1 MTASSM
7 EGTGGNDKQNESDE
21 CDVNGDNKK
30 RDDGD
35 DSTGQE
41 DVDRKMKAEDKRESL
56 ENMNLKNEMKT
67 LKKSLSGDDEE
78 ADEEDEGSNKESADE
93 EERKEEARTE
103 GGEKKEQQESS
114 SDSTS
119 TSSTDDESET
129 SSEDKTEP
137 SKPETVQ
144 TTQTEATSR
153 EESKD
158 NSTSKNEDTTD
169 DSDIEDDLVSA
180 INYNTITSLAALKDM
195 LQSSGEDSDGVD
207 SFFHHYFLSHVN
219 RLPSRNQTHS
229 PYPWGRRLSE
239 CREEDEYETEE
250 GKNADSP
257 IVVDSKKEAPKAQM
271 ERTDSISSK
280 TSKAS
285 SPSSSEN
292 SSSEKIDEKSLATSS
307 VSDAKPPSPSLTA
320 ITTATAM
327 TTTTTTTATTTTT
340 TTTMTMTTTTTT
352 TPTTMGATTV
362 VTTTTT
368 ATTTTVAM
376 VSGRFTTSTVTSPTS
391 TTKPPLRRRHTTG
404 PGMTFPATDP
414 PSYSSSMTFSRTSPL
429 PSPHFDKRFFDSSL
443 IEMKSQASSTSTLD
457 YDSMEEVWVRRLDFV
472 QERKRRELGSQP
484 LPTIVT
490 EDTDN
495 SGHVSQGHR
504 PRADTWGSHSK
515 TIKKSS
521 YGSAPSSGKSTP
533 LPQPA
538 EPSSSSSSGKGGRKA
553 SGTRSGSTSRS
564 NSRSN
569 SAERRRS
576 GGGADDTAS
585 PTRKPALF
593 DAFRPRSKSDASK
606 RKPSIIANM
615 KSAVQH
621 SLHRGSHGSSSVDVH
636 TEKDHHRESQKEQK
650 ENKEQGS
657 GRPRAGSESSR
668 NPVSKVMDLIRHRSH
683 SALSADDKRKARAAV
698 QHQAQVASQSAH
710 RRSSLDPT
718 ARRLSLGAPAIPH
731 RASDACLDPIHA
743 AILFRDARGL
753 PVVDPFLE
761 KVSLSDLEEDES
773 QIFVKFFKFH
783 KCYDLIPTSA
793 KLVVFDT
800 HLLVKKAFFALVYN
814 GVRAAPLW
822 DSSRQQFVGMLTITD
837 FIKILQMY
845 YTSPSVTMDELEEHE
860 LDTWRKV
867 LKDQVHPLVS
877 IGPDASLYEAI
888 RTLIQNRIHRLP
900 VIDPDTGNVL
910 YILTHKRILRFLFLY
925 IHELPKPSFTNKT
938 LRELRIGT
946 FENIET
952 ATEETSII
960 LALKKF
966 VERRVSALPIVDTE
980 GKLVNIYSKFDV
992 INLAAEKTYNNLDVS
1007 LREANEHRNEWF
1019 EGVQS
1024 CKLDETLFT
1033 VMERIVRAEVHRL
1046 VVIDDDDKVIGIIS
1060 LSDLLFYL
1068 VLRPCGED
1076 GSSNKG
1082 SSISLRAQ
1090 DSLLSKAPSSAQ
1102 SEASLADGE
1111 AEQQDGAEATDHN
1124 QSEEAPATP
1133 SPPLS
1138 PATSEISEPQS
1149 TLVNQTQEAT
1159 WRDVINIC
1167 VSGVSGG
1174 E

>member
-1 MTASSM
+1 MESS
-7 EGTGGNDKQNESDE
+7 GGGDKRNESDV
-21 CDVNGDNKK
+21 CDVTGDNREDTKM
-30 RDDGD
+30 
-35 DSTGQE
+35 TGQE
-41 DVDRKMKAEDKRESL
+41 DSDVRMSKDSGEQEALK
-56 ENMNLKNEMKT
+56 NLKNLENIGQNDEASYK
-67 LKKSLSGDDEE
+67 LSKGKSRDGGGGGGDDDDDDD
-78 ADEEDEGSNKESADE
+78 DEEDEDEDEDEDECKGSDE
-93 EERKEEARTE
+93 DELKEEKTD
-103 GGEKKEQQESS
+103 GKKDEESS
-114 SDSTS
+114 SSTTSTS
-119 TSSTDDESET
+119 TSDDESET
-129 SSEDKTEP
+129 SSDDKTEA
-137 SKPETVQ
+137 SKAEQTKPAAVPPAAPPET
-144 TTQTEATSR
+144 A
-153 EESKD
+153 KD
-158 NSTSKNEDTTD
+158 ETSKNDDTTD
-169 DSDIEDDLVSA
+169 DSDIEDDLISA

-195 LQSSGEDSDGVD
+195 LDASGEDSDGVD

-229 PYPWGRRLSE
+229 PFPWGRRLSE
-239 CREEDEYETEE
+239 CREEDEYENEEAKNTETTSAKDLGE
-250 GKNADSP
+250 SKDASKIEEPTTEKNDDSL
-257 IVVDSKKEAPKAQM
+257 S
-271 ERTDSISSK
+271 
-280 TSKAS
+280 SKAS
-285 SPSSSEN
+285 SPTISEKSSSER
-292 SSSEKIDEKSLATSS
+292 IDQRSNATSS
-307 VSDAKPPSPSLTA
+307 TSESK
-320 ITTATAM
+320 IQ
-327 TTTTTTTATTTTT
+327 TTTAPS
-340 TTTMTMTTTTTT
+340 TTTMTTSTSTSTS
-352 TPTTMGATTV
+352 
-362 VTTTTT
+362 VTTNSTAVTTS
-368 ATTTTVAM
+368 TT
-376 VSGRFTTSTVTSPTS
+376 SRFTTSTVTSPTS
-391 TTKPPLRRRHTTG
+391 TTPTSTAKPPLRRRYTT
-404 PGMTFPATDP
+404 GMTFPATDP

-429 PSPHFDKRFFDSSL
+429 PSPHLDKRFFDSSL
-443 IEMKSQASSTSTLD
+443 VEMKSQASSTSTLD
-457 YDSMEEVWVRRLDFV
+457 YDSTEEVWVRRVDFV
-472 QERKRRELGSQP
+472 QERKRKELGSQP

-490 EDTDN
+490 EDTDT
-495 SGHVSQGHR
+495 SGQASHDQGHR
-504 PRADTWGSHSK
+504 PRAGTWGSHSR
-515 TIKKSS
+515 TIRKPTS
-521 YGSAPSSGKSTP
+521 GSAPGSGKSTP
-533 LPQPA
+533 LPQQPQ
-538 EPSSSSSSGKGGRKA
+538 EPTSGSSGSSKGGRKA

-569 SAERRRS
+569 SAERRKS
-576 GGGADDTAS
+576 GGNIDDTAS

-621 SLHRGSHGSSSVDVH
+621 SLYRGSHGSSTSDVRSTDREH
-636 TEKDHHRESQKEQK
+636 HRDSKDHKESKEIM
-650 ENKEQGS
+650 

-683 SALSADDKRKARAAV
+683 SALNAEDKRKAKTAAV
-698 QHQAQVASQSAH
+698 QHQAQPSSSGAL
-710 RRSSLDPT
+710 RRSSLDPG
-718 ARRLSLGAPAIPH
+718 ARRFSLGTPAVPH
-731 RASDACLDPIHA
+731 RASDACLDPVHA

-822 DSSRQQFVGMLTITD
+822 DSARQEFVGMLTITD

-877 IGPDASLYEAI
+877 IGPDASLYDAI
-888 RTLIQNRIHRLP
+888 KTLIQNRIHRLP

-938 LRELRIGT
+938 LRDLRIGT
-946 FENIET
+946 FDDIET

-966 VERRVSALPIVDTE
+966 VERRVSALPIIDAE

-1007 LREANEHRNEWF
+1007 LQEANEHRNEWF

-1033 VMERIVRAEVHRL
+1033 IMERIVRAEVHRL
-1046 VVIDDDDKVIGIIS
+1046 VVVDDDDKVTGIIS

-1068 VLRPCGED
+1068 VLKPCGED
-1076 GSSNKG
+1076 GSSNKD

-1090 DSLLSKAPSSAQ
+1090 DSTVSKTSNSVQ
-1102 SEASLADGE
+1102 SEASNVDSDSTA
-1111 AEQQDGAEATDHN
+1111 AAAAAAAATTTEVERDPLDAN
-1124 QSEEAPATP
+1124 TSEDVPATP

-1138 PATSEISEPQS
+1138 SAASDISEPRSS
-1149 TLVNQTQEAT
+1149 TLVNQSQESA
-1159 WRDVINIC
+1159 WREVT
-1167 VSGVSGG
+1167 VTGG

>member
-1 MTASSM
+1 MESS
-7 EGTGGNDKQNESDE
+7 GGDKQNESDE
-21 CDVNGDNKK
+21 CDVTANNQRQNKM
-30 RDDGD
+30 
-35 DSTGQE
+35 TGQE
-41 DVDRKMKAEDKRESL
+41 DINVKISKDL
-56 ENMNLKNEMKT
+56 EEQEALKNLKNLENI
-67 LKKSLSGDDEE
+67 SQNDDE
-78 ADEEDEGSNKESADE
+78 ASNKLSKAVSQDSQDEDDDVDECKGSDEDEL
-93 EERKEEARTE
+93 KEEKTD
-103 GGEKKEQQESS
+103 GKKDEKSS
-114 SDSTS
+114 SSTTSTS
-119 TSSTDDESET
+119 TSDDESET
-129 SSEDKTEP
+129 SSDDKTEA
-137 SKPETVQ
+137 SKTEQTKTVTSEVKKADQ
-144 TTQTEATSR
+144 AT
-153 EESKD
+153 
-158 NSTSKNEDTTD
+158 KNDDTTD
-169 DSDIEDDLVSA
+169 DSDIEDDLISA

-195 LQSSGEDSDGVD
+195 LQSSGEESDGVD

-239 CREEDEYETEE
+239 CREEDEYENEDVKNLEASTTENASESKKDVAKTEE
-250 GKNADSP
+250 SDEKNDS
-257 IVVDSKKEAPKAQM
+257 DS
-271 ERTDSISSK
+271 
-280 TSKAS
+280 SKAS
-285 SPSSSEN
+285 SPSTSEK
-292 SSSEKIDEKSLATSS
+292 SSSERIDQKSNPTPSISEPNTQTTTSS
-307 VSDAKPPSPSLTA
+307 V
-320 ITTATAM
+320 
-327 TTTTTTTATTTTT
+327 TTTTTSTTTSMITSTTTATTTT
-340 TTTMTMTTTTTT
+340 
-352 TPTTMGATTV
+352 
-362 VTTTTT
+362 
-368 ATTTTVAM
+368 
-376 VSGRFTTSTVTSPTS
+376 SSSRFTTSTVTSPTS

-414 PSYSSSMTFSRTSPL
+414 PTYSTSMTFSRTSPL
-429 PSPHFDKRFFDSSL
+429 PSPHLDKRFFDSSL
-443 IEMKSQASSTSTLD
+443 IEMKSQASSSSTLD
-457 YDSMEEVWVRRLDFV
+457 YDSTEEVWVRRVDFV
-472 QERKRRELGSQP
+472 QERKRKELGSQP

-490 EDTDN
+490 EDADTA
-495 SGHVSQGHR
+495 GHASHDQGHR
-504 PRADTWGSHSK
+504 PRAGTWGSHSR
-515 TIKKSS
+515 TIRKPTS
-521 YGSAPSSGKSTP
+521 GSAPGSGKSTP
-533 LPQPA
+533 LPQQA
-538 EPSSSSSSGKGGRKA
+538 EPSSSSSSSKGGRKA

-576 GGGADDTAS
+576 GGGTVDDTAS
-585 PTRKPALF
+585 PTKKPALF

-621 SLHRGSHGSSSVDVH
+621 SLHRGSHGSSSTDVR
-636 TEKDHHRESQKEQK
+636 TDKDHHKDSKDHKEGK
-650 ENKEQGS
+650 EPM

-683 SALSADDKRKARAAV
+683 SALSAEDKRKARTAA
-698 QHQAQVASQSAH
+698 QHQSQTASQSAL
-710 RRSSLDPT
+710 RRSSLDPG
-718 ARRLSLGAPAIPH
+718 ARRFSLGTPAIPH
-731 RASDACLDPIHA
+731 RASDACLDPVHA

-822 DSSRQQFVGMLTITD
+822 DSSRQEFVGMLTITD

-888 RTLIQNRIHRLP
+888 KTLIQNRIHRLP

-925 IHELPKPSFTNKT
+925 IHELPKPSFTSKT
-938 LRELRIGT
+938 LRDLRIGT

-966 VERRVSALPIVDTE
+966 VERRVSALPIIDTE

-992 INLAAEKTYNNLDVS
+992 INLAAEKTYNNLDIS

-1033 VMERIVRAEVHRL
+1033 IMERIVRAEVHRL

-1076 GSSNKG
+1076 GSSNKD
-1082 SSISLRAQ
+1082 SSVSLRAQ
-1090 DSLLSKAPSSAQ
+1090 DSASKAPSSVQ
-1102 SEASLADGE
+1102 SEASIPDGETE
-1111 AEQQDGAEATDHN
+1111 AEQDTAEVN

-1138 PATSEISEPQS
+1138 PAASDISEPQS
-1149 TLVNQTQEAT
+1149 TLVNQSQESA
-1159 WRDVINIC
+1159 WREVA
-1167 VSGVSGG
+1167 VSGG
-1174 E
+1174 D

>member
-1 MTASSM
+1 MESS
-7 EGTGGNDKQNESDE
+7 GGDKQNESDD
-21 CDVNGDNKK
+21 CDVTANNQHENKM
-30 RDDGD
+30 
-35 DSTGQE
+35 TGQE
-41 DVDRKMKAEDKRESL
+41 DTNVKGNKNLGEQETLK
-56 ENMNLKNEMKT
+56 NLKNLENSQNDEAPNK
-67 LKKSLSGDDEE
+67 LSKAVSQD
-78 ADEEDEGSNKESADE
+78 DEEDEDECKGSDE
-93 EERKEEARTE
+93 DELKEEKTD
-103 GGEKKEQQESS
+103 GKKDEESS
-114 SDSTS
+114 SSTTSTS
-119 TSSTDDESET
+119 TSDDESET
-129 SSEDKTEP
+129 SSDDKTEA
-137 SKPETVQ
+137 SKTEQIKTVAAETKK
-144 TTQTEATSR
+144 
-153 EESKD
+153 EE
-158 NSTSKNEDTTD
+158 TSKNDDTTD
-169 DSDIEDDLVSA
+169 DSDIEDDLISA

-250 GKNADSP
+250 GKNVESSIAETASET
-257 IVVDSKKEAPKAQM
+257 KKETAKNEEPEEKN
-271 ERTDSISSK
+271 ESVS
-280 TSKAS
+280 SKAS
-285 SPSSSEN
+285 SPSASEK
-292 SSSEKIDEKSLATSS
+292 SSSEKIDQKSNA
-307 VSDAKPPSPSLTA
+307 A
-320 ITTATAM
+320 TTASESKTSVVS
-327 TTTTTTTATTTTT
+327 TVTTTAASTTTSS
-340 TTTMTMTTTTTT
+340 MTTSTST
-352 TPTTMGATTV
+352 
-362 VTTTTT
+362 VTTT
-368 ATTTTVAM
+368 
-376 VSGRFTTSTVTSPTS
+376 SSSRFTTCTVTSPTS

-414 PSYSSSMTFSRTSPL
+414 PSYSTSMTFSRTSPL
-429 PSPHFDKRFFDSSL
+429 PSPHLDKRFFDSSL
-443 IEMKSQASSTSTLD
+443 IEMKSQASSSSTLD
-457 YDSMEEVWVRRLDFV
+457 YDSTEEVWVRRVDFV
-472 QERKRRELGSQP
+472 QERKRKELGSQP

-490 EDTDN
+490 EDTDTSN
-495 SGHVSQGHR
+495 HASQDQGHR
-504 PRADTWGSHSK
+504 PRAGTWGSHSRSIRK
-515 TIKKSS
+515 PTS
-521 YGSAPSSGKSTP
+521 GSAPGSGKSTP
-533 LPQPA
+533 LPQQA
-538 EPSSSSSSGKGGRKA
+538 EPSSSSSSSKGGRKA

-576 GGGADDTAS
+576 GGTVDDTAS
-585 PTRKPALF
+585 PTKKPALF

-621 SLHRGSHGSSSVDVH
+621 SLHRGSHGSSTTDIR
-636 TEKDHHRESQKEQK
+636 TDKDHHRDSKDHKEGR
-650 ENKEQGS
+650 EPV

-683 SALSADDKRKARAAV
+683 SALSSDDKRKRSAT
-698 QHQAQVASQSAH
+698 QHQAQIAAQGAL
-710 RRSSLDPT
+710 RRSSLDPG
-718 ARRLSLGAPAIPH
+718 ARRFSLGTPAIPH
-731 RASDACLDPIHA
+731 RASDACLDPVHA
-743 AILFRDARGL
+743 AILFRDSRGL

-822 DSSRQQFVGMLTITD
+822 DSARQEFVGMLTITD

-867 LKDQVHPLVS
+867 LKDEVHPLVS
-877 IGPDASLYEAI
+877 ISPDASLYEAI
-888 RTLIQNRIHRLP
+888 KTLIQNRIHRLP

-925 IHELPKPSFTNKT
+925 IHELPKPSFTDKT

-966 VERRVSALPIVDTE
+966 VERRVSALPIIDSE

-1033 VMERIVRAEVHRL
+1033 IMEKIVRAEVHRL
-1046 VVIDDDDKVIGIIS
+1046 VVVDEDDKVIGIIS

-1076 GSSNKG
+1076 GSSNKD

-1090 DSLLSKAPSSAQ
+1090 DSITSKAPSSAQ
-1102 SEASLADGE
+1102 SESSIPDGE
-1111 AEQQDGAEATDHN
+1111 AEGDQDTAEVTQPEEAT
-1124 QSEEAPATP
+1124 ATP

-1138 PATSEISEPQS
+1138 PATSDISEPQS
-1149 TLVNQTQEAT
+1149 ALVNQSQESA
-1159 WRDVINIC
+1159 WREVT
-1167 VSGVSGG
+1167 VSGG

>member
-1 MTASSM
+1 MFETPRKDQTRDGFSM
-7 EGTGGNDKQNESDE
+7 EDSNGQRNKDS
-21 CDVNGDNKK
+21 CDVNDKNNANRDNMSVESEEILTKNSSDEILPKNADNCKEK
-30 RDDGD
+30 RVPRD
-35 DSTGQE
+35 
-41 DVDRKMKAEDKRESL
+41 
-56 ENMNLKNEMKT
+56 
-67 LKKSLSGDDEE
+67 
-78 ADEEDEGSNKESADE
+78 DEEDESLEVNCKVSDDE
-93 EERKEEARTE
+93 ETTKTTKKEE
-103 GGEKKEQQESS
+103 ESS
-114 SDSTS
+114 SSS
-119 TSSTDDESET
+119 TSSCTSEDESET

-137 SKPETVQ
+137 PKTEPSKSLDQEATK
-144 TTQTEATSR
+144 QTETMT
-153 EESKD
+153 
-158 NSTSKNEDTTD
+158 NKNEDTTD
-169 DSDIEDDLVSA
+169 DSDIEDDLISA

-250 GKNADSP
+250 GKNAETT
-257 IVVDSKKEAPKAQM
+257 SKKEEAKNEESQENTREA
-271 ERTDSISSK
+271 SISSK
-280 TSKAS
+280 GS
-285 SPSSSEN
+285 SPTSSERSSSERIDLKSN
-292 SSSEKIDEKSLATSS
+292 QSSSISEAKSALTSVNATMATTTVTLTTSS
-307 VSDAKPPSPSLTA
+307 
-320 ITTATAM
+320 M
-327 TTTTTTTATTTTT
+327 TSSMTSTSSTTT
-340 TTTMTMTTTTTT
+340 TTTMTMATTTTTT
-352 TPTTMGATTV
+352 L
-362 VTTTTT
+362 TT
-368 ATTTTVAM
+368 ATPTSTAVTT
-376 VSGRFTTSTVTSPTS
+376 SRFTTSTVTTTVTSPTS

-414 PSYSSSMTFSRTSPL
+414 PSYSNSMTFSRTSPL
-429 PSPHFDKRFFDSSL
+429 PSPHLDKRFFDSSL
-443 IEMKSQASSTSTLD
+443 IEMKSQASSSSTLD
-457 YDSMEEVWVRRLDFV
+457 YDSTEEVWVRRVDFI
-472 QERKRRELGSQP
+472 QERKRKELGSQP

-490 EDTDN
+490 EDADTN
-495 SGHVSQGHR
+495 QASNEQGHR
-504 PRADTWGSHSK
+504 PRAGTWGSHSRPIRK
-515 TIKKSS
+515 PAP
-521 YGSAPSSGKSTP
+521 GSAPGSGKSTP
-533 LPQPA
+533 LPQQHP
-538 EPSSSSSSGKGGRKA
+538 EPSASSSSSSSKGGRKA

-576 GGGADDTAS
+576 GGGTVDDTAS

-621 SLHRGSHGSSSVDVH
+621 SLHRGSHGSSSSDVH
-636 TEKDHHRESQKEQK
+636 TEKEHHRDTRESRESKEQ
-650 ENKEQGS
+650 S
-657 GRPRAGSESSR
+657 SRPRAGSESSR

-683 SALSADDKRKARAAV
+683 SALSAEDKRKARAAA
-698 QHQAQVASQSAH
+698 QHQAQVAAQGAI
-710 RRSSLDPT
+710 RRSSLDPGP
-718 ARRLSLGAPAIPH
+718 RRLSLGTPAIPH

-773 QIFVKFFKFH
+773 QIYVKFFKFH

-822 DSSRQQFVGMLTITD
+822 DSARQEFVGMLTITD

-946 FENIET
+946 FDDIET

-966 VERRVSALPIVDTE
+966 VERRVSALPVIDAE

-1007 LREANEHRNEWF
+1007 LRAANEHRNEWF

-1046 VVIDDDDKVIGIIS
+1046 VVVDDADKVIGIIS
-1060 LSDLLFYL
+1060 LSDLLYYL

-1076 GSSNKG
+1076 SINAKDGS
-1082 SSISLRAQ
+1082 SLRAQ
-1090 DSLLSKAPSSAQ
+1090 DSVTSKVTNSEVETTTTNVDGELETEQNETGNSNSRDVPSIPTPPSS
-1102 SEASLADGE
+1102 
-1111 AEQQDGAEATDHN
+1111 
-1124 QSEEAPATP
+1124 PAA
-1133 SPPLS
+1133 LD
-1138 PATSEISEPQS
+1138 ISESSS
-1149 TLVNQTQEAT
+1149 TIVKPSQEPS
-1159 WRDVINIC
+1159 WREVT
-1167 VSGVSGG
+1167 VSGG

>member
-1 MTASSM
+1 M
-7 EGTGGNDKQNESDE
+7 EGTGNDKQNESDE
-21 CDVNGDNKK
+21 CDVNGDNRK
-30 RDDGD
+30 RNDD

-41 DVDRKMKAEDKRESL
+41 DVDWKMKAEDKRESL

-67 LKKSLSGDDEE
+67 LKKTLSADDEE
-78 ADEEDEGSNKESADE
+78 VDEEDEGSKESADE
-93 EERKEEARTE
+93 EERKEARRTS
-103 GGEKKEQQESS
+103 GEKKEQESS

-137 SKPETVQ
+137 SKPETAK
-144 TTQTEATSR
+144 TTQTDVTSR

-158 NSTSKNEDTTD
+158 SVSKNEDTTD

-250 GKNADSP
+250 GKNVDNPSV
-257 IVVDSKKEAPKAQM
+257 IDSKKDASKTQGDKA
-271 ERTDSISSK
+271 DSVSSK

-285 SPSSSEN
+285 SPSSSEK

-307 VSDAKPPSPSLTA
+307 VSDAKPSSPSLT
-320 ITTATAM
+320 TT
-327 TTTTTTTATTTTT
+327 TTTTTTTATTTVATTSSTT
-340 TTTMTMTTTTTT
+340 TT
-352 TPTTMGATTV
+352 
-362 VTTTTT
+362 
-368 ATTTTVAM
+368 

-414 PSYSSSMTFSRTSPL
+414 PSYSTSMTFSRTSPL

-457 YDSMEEVWVRRLDFV
+457 YDSTEEVWVRRMDFV

-515 TIKKSS
+515 PIKKSS

-538 EPSSSSSSGKGGRKA
+538 EPSSSSSSGKGGRKT

-576 GGGADDTAS
+576 GGGTDDTAS

-615 KSAVQH
+615 KNVVQH

-636 TEKDHHRESQKEQK
+636 TEKEHHKESQKEQK

-683 SALSADDKRKARAAV
+683 SALSAEDKRKARAAV
-698 QHQAQVASQSAH
+698 QHQSQAASQSAH

-731 RASDACLDPIHA
+731 RASDACLDPVHA

-966 VERRVSALPIVDTE
+966 VERRVSALPIVDSE

-1033 VMERIVRAEVHRL
+1033 IMERIVRAEVHRL

-1082 SSISLRAQ
+1082 SSTSLRAQ

-1111 AEQQDGAEATDHN
+1111 VEQDAAEATDRN

-1138 PATSEISEPQS
+1138 PVTSDISEPQS

-1159 WRDVINIC
+1159 WREVINIC

>member
-1 MTASSM
+1 MESS
-7 EGTGGNDKQNESDE
+7 GGDKQNESDE
-21 CDVNGDNKK
+21 CDVTANNQRQNKM
-30 RDDGD
+30 
-35 DSTGQE
+35 TGQE
-41 DVDRKMKAEDKRESL
+41 DINVKISKDL
-56 ENMNLKNEMKT
+56 EEQEALKNLKNLENISQNDEASNK
-67 LKKSLSGDDEE
+67 LSKAVSQDSQDEDDDV
-78 ADEEDEGSNKESADE
+78 DECKGSDEDEL
-93 EERKEEARTE
+93 KEEKTD
-103 GGEKKEQQESS
+103 GKKDEKSS
-114 SDSTS
+114 SSTTSTS
-119 TSSTDDESET
+119 TSDDESET
-129 SSEDKTEP
+129 SSDDKTEA
-137 SKPETVQ
+137 SKIEQTKTVTSEVKKADQ
-144 TTQTEATSR
+144 TT
-153 EESKD
+153 
-158 NSTSKNEDTTD
+158 KNDDTTD
-169 DSDIEDDLVSA
+169 DSDIEDDLISA

-195 LQSSGEDSDGVD
+195 LQSSGEESDGVD

-239 CREEDEYETEE
+239 CREEDEYENEDVKNLEASTTENASESKKDVAKTEE
-250 GKNADSP
+250 SDEKNDS
-257 IVVDSKKEAPKAQM
+257 DS
-271 ERTDSISSK
+271 
-280 TSKAS
+280 SKAS
-285 SPSSSEN
+285 SPSTSEK
-292 SSSEKIDEKSLATSS
+292 SSSERIDQKSNPTPSISEPNTQTAISS
-307 VSDAKPPSPSLTA
+307 V
-320 ITTATAM
+320 
-327 TTTTTTTATTTTT
+327 TTTTTSTTTSTITSTTTATTTT
-340 TTTMTMTTTTTT
+340 
-352 TPTTMGATTV
+352 
-362 VTTTTT
+362 
-368 ATTTTVAM
+368 
-376 VSGRFTTSTVTSPTS
+376 SSSRFTTSMVTSPTS

-414 PSYSSSMTFSRTSPL
+414 PTYSTSMTFSRTSPL
-429 PSPHFDKRFFDSSL
+429 PSPHLDKRFFDSSL
-443 IEMKSQASSTSTLD
+443 IEMKSQASSSSTLD
-457 YDSMEEVWVRRLDFV
+457 YDSTEEVWVRRVDFV
-472 QERKRRELGSQP
+472 QERKRKELGSQP

-490 EDTDN
+490 EDADTA
-495 SGHVSQGHR
+495 GHASHDQGHR
-504 PRADTWGSHSK
+504 PRAGTWGSHSR
-515 TIKKSS
+515 TIRKPTS
-521 YGSAPSSGKSTP
+521 GSAPGSGKSTP
-533 LPQPA
+533 LPQQA
-538 EPSSSSSSGKGGRKA
+538 EPSSSSSSSKGGRKA

-576 GGGADDTAS
+576 GGGTVDDTAS
-585 PTRKPALF
+585 PTKKPALF

-621 SLHRGSHGSSSVDVH
+621 SLHRGSHGSSSTDVR
-636 TEKDHHRESQKEQK
+636 TDKDHHKDSKDHKEGK
-650 ENKEQGS
+650 EPM

-683 SALSADDKRKARAAV
+683 SALSAEDKRKARTAA
-698 QHQAQVASQSAH
+698 QHQSQTASQSAL
-710 RRSSLDPT
+710 RRSSLDPG
-718 ARRLSLGAPAIPH
+718 ARRFSLGTPAIPH
-731 RASDACLDPIHA
+731 RASDACLDPVHA

-822 DSSRQQFVGMLTITD
+822 DSSRQEFVGMLTITD

-888 RTLIQNRIHRLP
+888 KTLIQNRIHRLP

-925 IHELPKPSFTNKT
+925 IHELPKPSFTGKT
-938 LRELRIGT
+938 LRDLRIGT

-966 VERRVSALPIVDTE
+966 VERRVSALPIIDTE

-992 INLAAEKTYNNLDVS
+992 INLAAEKTYNNLDIS

-1033 VMERIVRAEVHRL
+1033 IMERIVRAEVHRL
-1046 VVIDDDDKVIGIIS
+1046 VVVDDDDKVIGIIS

-1076 GSSNKG
+1076 GSSNKD
-1082 SSISLRAQ
+1082 SSVSLRAQ
-1090 DSLLSKAPSSAQ
+1090 DSTSKAPSSVQ
-1102 SEASLADGE
+1102 SEASIPDGE
-1111 AEQQDGAEATDHN
+1111 AEAEQDTAEVN

-1138 PATSEISEPQS
+1138 PAASDISEPQS
-1149 TLVNQTQEAT
+1149 TLVNQSQESA
-1159 WRDVINIC
+1159 WREVA
-1167 VSGVSGG
+1167 VSGG
-1174 E
+1174 D

>member
-1 MTASSM
+1 MFETPRKDQTRDGFSM
-7 EGTGGNDKQNESDE
+7 EDSNGQRNKDS
-21 CDVNGDNKK
+21 CDVNDKNNAN
-30 RDDGD
+30 RD
-35 DSTGQE
+35 
-41 DVDRKMKAEDKRESL
+41 
-56 ENMNLKNEMKT
+56 NMNVESEGILTKN
-67 LKKSLSGDDEE
+67 SSDEILPKNVDNCKE
-78 ADEEDEGSNKESADE
+78 KRVTRDDEEDESLEVNCKVSDDE
-93 EERKEEARTE
+93 ETTKTT
-103 GGEKKEQQESS
+103 KKDEESS
-114 SDSTS
+114 SSS
-119 TSSTDDESET
+119 TSSCTSEDESET

-137 SKPETVQ
+137 PKTEPSKSLDQEAAK
-144 TTQTEATSR
+144 QTETMT
-153 EESKD
+153 
-158 NSTSKNEDTTD
+158 NKNEDTTD
-169 DSDIEDDLVSA
+169 DSDIEDDLISA

-250 GKNADSP
+250 GKNAETT
-257 IVVDSKKEAPKAQM
+257 SKKEEAKNEESQENTREA
-271 ERTDSISSK
+271 SISSK
-280 TSKAS
+280 GS
-285 SPSSSEN
+285 SPTSSERSSSERIDLKSN
-292 SSSEKIDEKSLATSS
+292 QSSSISEAKSALTSANTMVATTVTLTTSS
-307 VSDAKPPSPSLTA
+307 MTSS
-320 ITTATAM
+320 
-327 TTTTTTTATTTTT
+327 TTTTTTITMATTTTT
-340 TTTMTMTTTTTT
+340 TL
-352 TPTTMGATTV
+352 
-362 VTTTTT
+362 TT
-368 ATTTTVAM
+368 ATPTSTAVTT
-376 VSGRFTTSTVTSPTS
+376 SRFTTSTVTTTVTSPTS

-414 PSYSSSMTFSRTSPL
+414 PSYSNSMTFSRTSPL
-429 PSPHFDKRFFDSSL
+429 PSPHLDKRFFDSSL
-443 IEMKSQASSTSTLD
+443 IEMKSQASSSSTLD
-457 YDSMEEVWVRRLDFV
+457 YDSTEEVWVRRVDFI
-472 QERKRRELGSQP
+472 QERKRKELGSQP

-490 EDTDN
+490 EDADTN
-495 SGHVSQGHR
+495 QASNEQGHR
-504 PRADTWGSHSK
+504 PRAGTWGSHSRPIRK
-515 TIKKSS
+515 PAP
-521 YGSAPSSGKSTP
+521 GSAPGSGKSTP
-533 LPQPA
+533 LPQQHP
-538 EPSSSSSSGKGGRKA
+538 EPSASSSSNSSKGGRKA

-576 GGGADDTAS
+576 GGGTVDDTAS

-621 SLHRGSHGSSSVDVH
+621 SLHRGSHGSSSSDVH
-636 TEKDHHRESQKEQK
+636 TEKEHHRDGRESRESKEQ
-650 ENKEQGS
+650 S
-657 GRPRAGSESSR
+657 SRPRAGSESSR

-683 SALSADDKRKARAAV
+683 SALSAEDKRKARAAA
-698 QHQAQVASQSAH
+698 QHQAQVAAQGAI
-710 RRSSLDPT
+710 RRSSLDPGP
-718 ARRLSLGAPAIPH
+718 RRLSLGTPAIPH
-731 RASDACLDPIHA
+731 RASDACLDPAHA

-822 DSSRQQFVGMLTITD
+822 DSARQEFVGMLTITD

-946 FENIET
+946 FDDIET

-966 VERRVSALPIVDTE
+966 VERRVSALPVIDAE

-1007 LREANEHRNEWF
+1007 LRAANEHRNEWF

-1046 VVIDDDDKVIGIIS
+1046 VVIDEDDKVIGIIS
-1060 LSDLLFYL
+1060 LSDLLYYL
-1068 VLRPCGED
+1068 VLRPCG
-1076 GSSNKG
+1076 
-1082 SSISLRAQ
+1082 
-1090 DSLLSKAPSSAQ
+1090 
-1102 SEASLADGE
+1102 
-1111 AEQQDGAEATDHN
+1111 
-1124 QSEEAPATP
+1124 
-1133 SPPLS
+1133 
-1138 PATSEISEPQS
+1138 
-1149 TLVNQTQEAT
+1149 
-1159 WRDVINIC
+1159 
-1167 VSGVSGG
+1167 
-1174 E
+1174 

>member
-1 MTASSM
+1 MFETPRKDQTRDGFSM
-7 EGTGGNDKQNESDE
+7 EDSNGQRNKDS
-21 CDVNGDNKK
+21 CDVNDKNNAN
-30 RDDGD
+30 RD
-35 DSTGQE
+35 
-41 DVDRKMKAEDKRESL
+41 
-56 ENMNLKNEMKT
+56 NMNVESEGILTKN
-67 LKKSLSGDDEE
+67 SSDEILPKNVDNCKE
-78 ADEEDEGSNKESADE
+78 KRVTRDDEEDESLEVNCKVSDDE
-93 EERKEEARTE
+93 ETTKTT
-103 GGEKKEQQESS
+103 KKDEESS
-114 SDSTS
+114 SSS
-119 TSSTDDESET
+119 TSSCTSEDESET

-137 SKPETVQ
+137 PKTEPSKSLDQEAAK
-144 TTQTEATSR
+144 QTETMT
-153 EESKD
+153 
-158 NSTSKNEDTTD
+158 NKNEDTTD
-169 DSDIEDDLVSA
+169 DSDIEDDLISA

-250 GKNADSP
+250 GKNAETT
-257 IVVDSKKEAPKAQM
+257 SKKEEAKNEESQENTREA
-271 ERTDSISSK
+271 SISSK
-280 TSKAS
+280 GS
-285 SPSSSEN
+285 SPTSSERSSSERIDLKSN
-292 SSSEKIDEKSLATSS
+292 QSSSISEAKSALTSANTMVATTVTLTTSS
-307 VSDAKPPSPSLTA
+307 MTSS
-320 ITTATAM
+320 
-327 TTTTTTTATTTTT
+327 TTTTTTITMATTTTT
-340 TTTMTMTTTTTT
+340 TL
-352 TPTTMGATTV
+352 
-362 VTTTTT
+362 TT
-368 ATTTTVAM
+368 ATPTSTAVTT
-376 VSGRFTTSTVTSPTS
+376 SRFTTSTVTTTVTSPTS

-414 PSYSSSMTFSRTSPL
+414 PSYSNSMTFSRTSPL
-429 PSPHFDKRFFDSSL
+429 PSPHLDKRFFDSSL
-443 IEMKSQASSTSTLD
+443 IEMKSQASSSSTLD
-457 YDSMEEVWVRRLDFV
+457 YDSTEEVWVRRVDFI
-472 QERKRRELGSQP
+472 QERKRKELGSQP

-490 EDTDN
+490 EDADTN
-495 SGHVSQGHR
+495 QASNEQGHR
-504 PRADTWGSHSK
+504 PRAGTWGSHSRPIRK
-515 TIKKSS
+515 PAP
-521 YGSAPSSGKSTP
+521 GSAPGSGKSTP
-533 LPQPA
+533 LPQQHP
-538 EPSSSSSSGKGGRKA
+538 EPSASSSSNSSKGGRKA

-576 GGGADDTAS
+576 GGGTVDDTAS

-621 SLHRGSHGSSSVDVH
+621 SLHRGSHGSSSSDVH
-636 TEKDHHRESQKEQK
+636 TEKEHHRDGRESRESKEQ
-650 ENKEQGS
+650 S
-657 GRPRAGSESSR
+657 SRPRAGSESSR

-683 SALSADDKRKARAAV
+683 SALSAEDKRKARAAA
-698 QHQAQVASQSAH
+698 QHQAQVAAQGAI
-710 RRSSLDPT
+710 RRSSLDPGP
-718 ARRLSLGAPAIPH
+718 RRLSLGTPAIPH
-731 RASDACLDPIHA
+731 RASDACLDPAHA

-822 DSSRQQFVGMLTITD
+822 DSARQEFVGMLTITD

-946 FENIET
+946 FDDIET

-966 VERRVSALPIVDTE
+966 VERRVSALPVIDAE

-1007 LREANEHRNEWF
+1007 LRAANEHRNEWF

-1033 VMERIVRAEVHRL
+1033 VMERIVHRL
-1046 VVIDDDDKVIGIIS
+1046 VVIDEDDKVIGIIS
-1060 LSDLLFYL
+1060 LSDLLYYL
-1068 VLRPCGED
+1068 VLRPCG
-1076 GSSNKG
+1076 
-1082 SSISLRAQ
+1082 
-1090 DSLLSKAPSSAQ
+1090 
-1102 SEASLADGE
+1102 
-1111 AEQQDGAEATDHN
+1111 
-1124 QSEEAPATP
+1124 
-1133 SPPLS
+1133 
-1138 PATSEISEPQS
+1138 
-1149 TLVNQTQEAT
+1149 
-1159 WRDVINIC
+1159 
-1167 VSGVSGG
+1167 
-1174 E
+1174 

>member
-1 MTASSM
+1 M
-7 EGTGGNDKQNESDE
+7 EGTGNDKQNESDE
-21 CDVNGDNKK
+21 CDVNGDNRKQ
-30 RDDGD
+30 DDD

-41 DVDRKMKAEDKRESL
+41 DVERKMKAEDKRESL
-56 ENMNLKNEMKT
+56 ENMKNEMKT
-67 LKKSLSGDDEE
+67 LKQSLSADDDE
-78 ADEEDEGSNKESADE
+78 ADEEDEASKESADE
-93 EERKEEARTE
+93 EERKEAQT
-103 GGEKKEQQESS
+103 GGEKKEQESS

-137 SKPETVQ
+137 SKPETAQ
-144 TTQTEATSR
+144 TTQTETTSR
-153 EESKD
+153 EELKD
-158 NSTSKNEDTTD
+158 SASKNEDTTD

-195 LQSSGEDSDGVD
+195 LQCSGEDSDGVD

-250 GKNADSP
+250 GKNVEIPS
-257 IVVDSKKEAPKAQM
+257 VDSKKDTPKAQV
-271 ERTDSISSK
+271 EKTDSVSSK

-307 VSDAKPPSPSLTA
+307 VSDAKPPSPLLTA
-320 ITTATAM
+320 M
-327 TTTTTTTATTTTT
+327 PMTATTTP
-340 TTTMTMTTTTTT
+340 
-352 TPTTMGATTV
+352 TPS
-362 VTTTTT
+362 TT
-368 ATTTTVAM
+368 AATTTVATS

-391 TTKPPLRRRHTTG
+391 TSKPPLRRRHTTG

-414 PSYSSSMTFSRTSPL
+414 PSYSTSMTFSRTSPL

-457 YDSMEEVWVRRLDFV
+457 YDSTEEVWVRRMDLA
-472 QERKRRELGSQP
+472 QKRRELGSQP

-490 EDTDN
+490 EDADN

-538 EPSSSSSSGKGGRKA
+538 EPSTSSSSSSKGGRKT
-553 SGTRSGSTSRS
+553 SGTRSGST
-564 NSRSN
+564 SRSN

-576 GGGADDTAS
+576 GGGTDDTAS

-621 SLHRGSHGSSSVDVH
+621 SLHRGSHGSSSIDVH
-636 TEKDHHRESQKEQK
+636 TDKDHHRESQKEQK
-650 ENKEQGS
+650 ENKEPGS

-683 SALSADDKRKARAAV
+683 SALSAEDKRKARAAV

-718 ARRLSLGAPAIPH
+718 ARRLSLGTPAIPH
-731 RASDACLDPIHA
+731 RASDACLDPVHA

-966 VERRVSALPIVDTE
+966 VERRVSALPIVDSE

-1033 VMERIVRAEVHRL
+1033 IMERIVRAEVHRL

-1090 DSLLSKAPSSAQ
+1090 DSLLSKAPSTAQ
-1102 SEASLADGE
+1102 SETSLADGE
-1111 AEQQDGAEATDHN
+1111 TEQDGAEATDRN
-1124 QSEEAPATP
+1124 QPEEAPATP
-1133 SPPLS
+1133 SPPSS
-1138 PATSEISEPQS
+1138 PVTSDISEPQ
-1149 TLVNQTQEAT
+1149 TLVNQTQEAA
-1159 WRDVINIC
+1159 WRDVLNIC

>member
-1 MTASSM
+1 M
-7 EGTGGNDKQNESDE
+7 ESTGNDKQNESDE

-30 RDDGD
+30 QDD
-35 DSTGQE
+35 DSMTGQA
-41 DVDRKMKAEDKRESL
+41 DVDRKMKAEDKREFL

-67 LKKSLSGDDEE
+67 LKKTLSGDDDEEE
-78 ADEEDEGSNKESADE
+78 ADEEDEKSKESADE
-93 EERKEEARTE
+93 EERKETMTRKTSD
-103 GGEKKEQQESS
+103 EKKEQESS
-114 SDSTS
+114 SDAMSTS
-119 TSSTDDESET
+119 TSDDESES

-137 SKPETVQ
+137 SKPET
-144 TTQTEATSR
+144 TTEAETTLAETKTEETSK
-153 EESKD
+153 ESM
-158 NSTSKNEDTTD
+158 SKNEDTTD

-250 GKNADSP
+250 GKNNDSP
-257 IVVDSKKEAPKAQM
+257 SVDSKKDVSRTQIEKA
-271 ERTDSISSK
+271 DSGSSK

-292 SSSEKIDEKSLATSS
+292 SSSEKIDEKSLPTSS
-307 VSDAKPPSPSLTA
+307 VSDAKPPSPSLT
-320 ITTATAM
+320 
-327 TTTTTTTATTTTT
+327 TTTTATT
-340 TTTMTMTTTTTT
+340 MTTTTSTT
-352 TPTTMGATTV
+352 SSATS
-362 VTTTTT
+362 VTTT
-368 ATTTTVAM
+368 
-376 VSGRFTTSTVTSPTS
+376 GRFTTSTVTSPTS

-414 PSYSSSMTFSRTSPL
+414 PSYSTSMTFSRTSPL
-429 PSPHFDKRFFDSSL
+429 PSPHLDKRFFDSSL

-457 YDSMEEVWVRRLDFV
+457 YDSTEEVWIRRMDFL

-490 EDTDN
+490 EDADN
-495 SGHVSQGHR
+495 SGHASQGHR

-515 TIKKSS
+515 IIKKPS

-533 LPQPA
+533 LPQPT
-538 EPSSSSSSGKGGRKA
+538 EPSSSSSSGKGGRKT
-553 SGTRSGSTSRS
+553 SSTRSGSTSRS

-569 SAERRRS
+569 SAERRKS
-576 GGGADDTAS
+576 GGADDTAS

-593 DAFRPRSKSDASK
+593 DAFRPRSKSDAGK

-636 TEKDHHRESQKEQK
+636 TEKEHHKETQKEQK
-650 ENKEQGS
+650 ENKEQG

-683 SALSADDKRKARAAV
+683 SALSAEDKRKARAAAH
-698 QHQAQVASQSAH
+698 HQSQASSQSAL

-867 LKDQVHPLVS
+867 LKDQVQPLVS

-888 RTLIQNRIHRLP
+888 KTLIQNRIHRLP

-910 YILTHKRILRFLFLY
+910 YILTHKRLLRFLFLY

-966 VERRVSALPIVDTE
+966 VERRVSALPIVDSE

-1076 GSSNKG
+1076 GNSNKG

-1090 DSLLSKAPSSAQ
+1090 DSLLLKAPSSTQ
-1102 SEASLADGE
+1102 SETSLADGE
-1111 AEQQDGAEATDHN
+1111 VEQDAAETTATSTTEHN

-1133 SPPLS
+1133 SPPLT
-1138 PATSEISEPQS
+1138 PVTSEVSDPQS
-1149 TLVNQTQEAT
+1149 TTLVNQTQETT
-1159 WRDVINIC
+1159 WRDVLNIC
-1167 VSGVSGG
+1167 VTGVSGG

>member
-1 MTASSM
+1 MFETPRKDQTRDGFSM
-7 EGTGGNDKQNESDE
+7 EDSNGQRNKDS
-21 CDVNGDNKK
+21 CDVNDKNNAN
-30 RDDGD
+30 RD
-35 DSTGQE
+35 
-41 DVDRKMKAEDKRESL
+41 
-56 ENMNLKNEMKT
+56 NMNVESEGILTKN
-67 LKKSLSGDDEE
+67 SSDEILPKNVDNCKE
-78 ADEEDEGSNKESADE
+78 KRVTRDDEEDESLEVNCKVSDDE
-93 EERKEEARTE
+93 ETTKTT
-103 GGEKKEQQESS
+103 KKDEESS
-114 SDSTS
+114 SSS
-119 TSSTDDESET
+119 TSSCTSEDESET

-137 SKPETVQ
+137 PKTEPSKSLDQEAAK
-144 TTQTEATSR
+144 QTETMT
-153 EESKD
+153 
-158 NSTSKNEDTTD
+158 NKNEDTTD
-169 DSDIEDDLVSA
+169 DSDIEDDLISA

-250 GKNADSP
+250 GKNAETT
-257 IVVDSKKEAPKAQM
+257 SKKEEAKNEESQENTREA
-271 ERTDSISSK
+271 SISSK
-280 TSKAS
+280 GS
-285 SPSSSEN
+285 SPTSSERSSSERIDLKSN
-292 SSSEKIDEKSLATSS
+292 QSSSISEAKSALTSANTMVATTVTLTTSS
-307 VSDAKPPSPSLTA
+307 MTSS
-320 ITTATAM
+320 
-327 TTTTTTTATTTTT
+327 TTTTTTITMATTTTT
-340 TTTMTMTTTTTT
+340 TL
-352 TPTTMGATTV
+352 
-362 VTTTTT
+362 TT
-368 ATTTTVAM
+368 ATPTSTAVTT
-376 VSGRFTTSTVTSPTS
+376 SRFTTSTVTTTVTSPTS

-414 PSYSSSMTFSRTSPL
+414 PSYSNSMTFSRTSPL
-429 PSPHFDKRFFDSSL
+429 PSPHLDKRFFDSSL
-443 IEMKSQASSTSTLD
+443 IEMKSQASSSSTLD
-457 YDSMEEVWVRRLDFV
+457 YDSTEEVWVRRVDFI
-472 QERKRRELGSQP
+472 QERKRKELGSQP

-490 EDTDN
+490 EDADTN
-495 SGHVSQGHR
+495 QASNEQGHR
-504 PRADTWGSHSK
+504 PRAGTWGSHSRPIRK
-515 TIKKSS
+515 PAP
-521 YGSAPSSGKSTP
+521 GSAPGSGKSTP
-533 LPQPA
+533 LPQQHP
-538 EPSSSSSSGKGGRKA
+538 EPSASSSSNSSKGGRKA

-576 GGGADDTAS
+576 GGGTVDDTAS

-621 SLHRGSHGSSSVDVH
+621 SLHRGSHGSSSSDVH
-636 TEKDHHRESQKEQK
+636 TEKEHHRDGRESRESKEQ
-650 ENKEQGS
+650 S
-657 GRPRAGSESSR
+657 SRPRAGSESSR

-683 SALSADDKRKARAAV
+683 SALSAEDKRKARAAA
-698 QHQAQVASQSAH
+698 QHQAQVAAQGAI
-710 RRSSLDPT
+710 RRSSLDPGP
-718 ARRLSLGAPAIPH
+718 RRLSLGTPAIPH
-731 RASDACLDPIHA
+731 RASDACLDPAHA

-822 DSSRQQFVGMLTITD
+822 DSARQEFVGMLTITD

-946 FENIET
+946 FDDIET

-966 VERRVSALPIVDTE
+966 VERRVSALPVIDAE

-1007 LREANEHRNEWF
+1007 LRAANEHRNEWF

-1046 VVIDDDDKVIGIIS
+1046 VVIDEDDKVIGIIS
-1060 LSDLLFYL
+1060 LSDLLYYL

-1076 GSSNKG
+1076 SINAKNGSS
-1082 SSISLRAQ
+1082 LRTQ
-1090 DSLLSKAPSSAQ
+1090 ESVTSKVTNSQVETTTNVDGEPETEQNETGNSNSRDVPSTPTPPSSP
-1102 SEASLADGE
+1102 
-1111 AEQQDGAEATDHN
+1111 
-1124 QSEEAPATP
+1124 PA
-1133 SPPLS
+1133 LD
-1138 PATSEISEPQS
+1138 ISESSS
-1149 TLVNQTQEAT
+1149 TIVKSSQET
-1159 WRDVINIC
+1159 SWREVT
-1167 VSGVSGG
+1167 VSGG

>member
-1 MTASSM
+1 MQMVLAGSNRFSM
-7 EGTGGNDKQNESDE
+7 EDSNGQRNKDS
-21 CDVNGDNKK
+21 CDVNDKNNANRDNMSVESEGILTKNSSDEILPKNVDNCKEK
-30 RDDGD
+30 RVMRD
-35 DSTGQE
+35 
-41 DVDRKMKAEDKRESL
+41 
-56 ENMNLKNEMKT
+56 
-67 LKKSLSGDDEE
+67 
-78 ADEEDEGSNKESADE
+78 DEEDESLEVNCKVSDDE
-93 EERKEEARTE
+93 ETTKTT
-103 GGEKKEQQESS
+103 KKDEESS
-114 SDSTS
+114 SSS
-119 TSSTDDESET
+119 TSSCTSEDESET

-137 SKPETVQ
+137 PKTEPSKSLDQEAAK
-144 TTQTEATSR
+144 QTETMT
-153 EESKD
+153 
-158 NSTSKNEDTTD
+158 NKNEDTTD
-169 DSDIEDDLVSA
+169 DSDIEDDLISA

-250 GKNADSP
+250 GKNAETT
-257 IVVDSKKEAPKAQM
+257 SKKEEAKNEESQENTREA
-271 ERTDSISSK
+271 SISSK
-280 TSKAS
+280 GS
-285 SPSSSEN
+285 SPTSSERSSSERIDLKSN
-292 SSSEKIDEKSLATSS
+292 QSSSISEAKSALTSANTMVATTVTLTTSS
-307 VSDAKPPSPSLTA
+307 MTSS
-320 ITTATAM
+320 
-327 TTTTTTTATTTTT
+327 TTTTTTITMATTTTT
-340 TTTMTMTTTTTT
+340 TL
-352 TPTTMGATTV
+352 
-362 VTTTTT
+362 TT
-368 ATTTTVAM
+368 ATPTSTAVTT
-376 VSGRFTTSTVTSPTS
+376 SRFTTSTVTTTVTSPTS

-414 PSYSSSMTFSRTSPL
+414 PSYSNSMTFSRTSPL
-429 PSPHFDKRFFDSSL
+429 PSPHLDKRFFDSSL
-443 IEMKSQASSTSTLD
+443 IEMKSQASSSSTLD
-457 YDSMEEVWVRRLDFV
+457 YDSTEEVWVRRVDFI
-472 QERKRRELGSQP
+472 QERKRKELGSQP

-490 EDTDN
+490 EDADTN
-495 SGHVSQGHR
+495 QASNEQGHR
-504 PRADTWGSHSK
+504 PRAGTWGSHSRPIRK
-515 TIKKSS
+515 PAP
-521 YGSAPSSGKSTP
+521 GSAPGSGKSTP
-533 LPQPA
+533 LPQQHP
-538 EPSSSSSSGKGGRKA
+538 EPSASSSSSSSKGGRKA

-576 GGGADDTAS
+576 GGGTVDDTAS

-621 SLHRGSHGSSSVDVH
+621 SLHRGSHGSSSSDVH
-636 TEKDHHRESQKEQK
+636 TEKEHHKDGRESRESKEQ
-650 ENKEQGS
+650 S
-657 GRPRAGSESSR
+657 SRPRAGSESSR

-683 SALSADDKRKARAAV
+683 SALSAEDKRKARAAA
-698 QHQAQVASQSAH
+698 QHQAQVAAQGAI
-710 RRSSLDPT
+710 RRSSLDPGP
-718 ARRLSLGAPAIPH
+718 RRLSLGTPAIPH
-731 RASDACLDPIHA
+731 RASDACLDPVHA

-822 DSSRQQFVGMLTITD
+822 DSARQEFVGMLTITD

-946 FENIET
+946 FDDIET

-966 VERRVSALPIVDTE
+966 VERRVSALPVIDAE

-1007 LREANEHRNEWF
+1007 LRAANEHRNEWF

-1046 VVIDDDDKVIGIIS
+1046 VVIDEDDKVIGIIS
-1060 LSDLLFYL
+1060 LSDLLYYL

-1076 GSSNKG
+1076 SINAKNGSS
-1082 SSISLRAQ
+1082 LRTQ
-1090 DSLLSKAPSSAQ
+1090 ESVTSKVTNSQVETTTNVDGEPETEQNETGNNNSRDVPSTPTPPSS
-1102 SEASLADGE
+1102 
-1111 AEQQDGAEATDHN
+1111 
-1124 QSEEAPATP
+1124 PAA
-1133 SPPLS
+1133 LD
-1138 PATSEISEPQS
+1138 ISESSS
-1149 TLVNQTQEAT
+1149 TIVKSSQET
-1159 WRDVINIC
+1159 SWREVT
-1167 VSGVSGG
+1167 VSGG

>member
-1 MTASSM
+1 M
-7 EGTGGNDKQNESDE
+7 EGTGNDKQNESDE
-21 CDVNGDNKK
+21 CDVNGDNRK
-30 RDDGD
+30 RDDD

-41 DVDRKMKAEDKRESL
+41 DVERKMKAEDKRESL

-67 LKKSLSGDDEE
+67 LKKTLSADDEE
-78 ADEEDEGSNKESADE
+78 ADEEDEGSKGFVDE
-93 EERKEEARTE
+93 EERKETRT
-103 GGEKKEQQESS
+103 GACEKKEQELSS

-119 TSSTDDESET
+119 TSTTDDESET

-137 SKPETVQ
+137 SKPETAP
-144 TTQTEATSR
+144 TTQTEVTSR
-153 EESKD
+153 EETSKEG
-158 NSTSKNEDTTD
+158 TSKNEDTTD

-250 GKNADSP
+250 GKNVDSP
-257 IVVDSKKEAPKAQM
+257 SVDSKKDTSKAQI
-271 ERTDSISSK
+271 EKTDSVSSK

-320 ITTATAM
+320 TTTTATMTAMATTTTM
-327 TTTTTTTATTTTT
+327 TTTGATAATTTTT
-340 TTTMTMTTTTTT
+340 TTV
-352 TPTTMGATTV
+352 ATSV
-362 VTTTTT
+362 
-368 ATTTTVAM
+368 
-376 VSGRFTTSTVTSPTS
+376 GRFTTSTVTSPTS
-391 TTKPPLRRRHTTG
+391 TTKAPLRRRHTAG

-414 PSYSSSMTFSRTSPL
+414 PSYSASMTFSRTSPL

-457 YDSMEEVWVRRLDFV
+457 YDSTDEVWVRRMDFL

-504 PRADTWGSHSK
+504 PRADTWGSHSR

-538 EPSSSSSSGKGGRKA
+538 EPSTSSSSSGKGGRKT

-569 SAERRRS
+569 SAERRKS
-576 GGGADDTAS
+576 GGGTDDTAS

-636 TEKDHHRESQKEQK
+636 TEKEHHRESQKEQK

-683 SALSADDKRKARAAV
+683 SALSVEDKRKARAAV
-698 QHQAQVASQSAH
+698 QHQAQAAQGAH

-718 ARRLSLGAPAIPH
+718 ARRLSLGTPAIPH
-731 RASDACLDPIHA
+731 RASDACLDPVHA

-845 YTSPSVTMDELEEHE
+845 YTSPLVTMDELEEHE

-867 LKDQVHPLVS
+867 LKDQVNPLVS

-900 VIDPDTGNVL
+900 VIDLDTGNVL

-966 VERRVSALPIVDTE
+966 VERRVSALPIVDSE

-1033 VMERIVRAEVHRL
+1033 IMERIVRAEVHRL

-1102 SEASLADGE
+1102 SETSLADGE
-1111 AEQQDGAEATDHN
+1111 TEQDAAEATDRN

-1138 PATSEISEPQS
+1138 PVTSDISEPQS

>member
-1 MTASSM
+1 MFETPRKDQTRDGFSM
-7 EGTGGNDKQNESDE
+7 EDSNGQRNKDS
-21 CDVNGDNKK
+21 CDVNDKNNAN
-30 RDDGD
+30 RD
-35 DSTGQE
+35 
-41 DVDRKMKAEDKRESL
+41 
-56 ENMNLKNEMKT
+56 NMNVESEGILTKN
-67 LKKSLSGDDEE
+67 SSDEILPKNVDNCKE
-78 ADEEDEGSNKESADE
+78 KRVTRDDEEDESLEVNCKVSDDE
-93 EERKEEARTE
+93 ETTKTT
-103 GGEKKEQQESS
+103 KKDEESS
-114 SDSTS
+114 SSS
-119 TSSTDDESET
+119 TSSCTSEDESET

-137 SKPETVQ
+137 PKTEPSKSLDQEAAK
-144 TTQTEATSR
+144 QTETMT
-153 EESKD
+153 
-158 NSTSKNEDTTD
+158 NKNEDTTD
-169 DSDIEDDLVSA
+169 DSDIEDDLISA

-250 GKNADSP
+250 GKNAETT
-257 IVVDSKKEAPKAQM
+257 SKKEEAKNEESQENTREA
-271 ERTDSISSK
+271 SISSK
-280 TSKAS
+280 GS
-285 SPSSSEN
+285 SPTSSERSSSERIDLKSN
-292 SSSEKIDEKSLATSS
+292 QSSSISEAKSALTSANTMVATTVTLTTSS
-307 VSDAKPPSPSLTA
+307 MTSS
-320 ITTATAM
+320 
-327 TTTTTTTATTTTT
+327 TTTTTTITMATTTTT
-340 TTTMTMTTTTTT
+340 TL
-352 TPTTMGATTV
+352 
-362 VTTTTT
+362 TT
-368 ATTTTVAM
+368 ATPTSTAVTT
-376 VSGRFTTSTVTSPTS
+376 SRFTTSTVTTTVTSPTS

-414 PSYSSSMTFSRTSPL
+414 PSYSNSMTFSRTSPL
-429 PSPHFDKRFFDSSL
+429 PSPHLDKRFFDSSL
-443 IEMKSQASSTSTLD
+443 IEMKSQASSSSTLD
-457 YDSMEEVWVRRLDFV
+457 YDSTEEVWVRRVDFI
-472 QERKRRELGSQP
+472 QERKRKELGSQP

-490 EDTDN
+490 EDADTN
-495 SGHVSQGHR
+495 QASNEQGHR
-504 PRADTWGSHSK
+504 PRAGTWGSHSRPIRK
-515 TIKKSS
+515 PAP
-521 YGSAPSSGKSTP
+521 GSAPGSGKSTP
-533 LPQPA
+533 LPQQHP
-538 EPSSSSSSGKGGRKA
+538 EPSASSSSNSSKGGRKA

-576 GGGADDTAS
+576 GGGTVDDTAS

-621 SLHRGSHGSSSVDVH
+621 SLHRGSHGSSSSDVH
-636 TEKDHHRESQKEQK
+636 TEKEHHRDGRESRESKEQ
-650 ENKEQGS
+650 S
-657 GRPRAGSESSR
+657 SRPRAGSESSR

-683 SALSADDKRKARAAV
+683 SALSAEDKRKARAAA
-698 QHQAQVASQSAH
+698 QHQAQVAAQGAI
-710 RRSSLDPT
+710 RRSSLDPGP
-718 ARRLSLGAPAIPH
+718 RRLSLGTPAIPH
-731 RASDACLDPIHA
+731 RASDACLDPAHA

-822 DSSRQQFVGMLTITD
+822 DSARQEFVGMLTITD

-946 FENIET
+946 FDDIET

-966 VERRVSALPIVDTE
+966 VERRVSALPVIDAE

-1007 LREANEHRNEWF
+1007 LRAANEHRNEWF

-1033 VMERIVRAEVHRL
+1033 VMERIVHRL
-1046 VVIDDDDKVIGIIS
+1046 VVIDEDDKVIGIIS
-1060 LSDLLFYL
+1060 LSDLLYYL

-1076 GSSNKG
+1076 SINAKNGSS
-1082 SSISLRAQ
+1082 LRTQ
-1090 DSLLSKAPSSAQ
+1090 ESVTSKVTNSQVETTTNVDGEPETEQNETGNSNSRDVPSTPTPPSSP
-1102 SEASLADGE
+1102 
-1111 AEQQDGAEATDHN
+1111 
-1124 QSEEAPATP
+1124 PA
-1133 SPPLS
+1133 LD
-1138 PATSEISEPQS
+1138 ISESSS
-1149 TLVNQTQEAT
+1149 TIVKSSQET
-1159 WRDVINIC
+1159 SWREVT
-1167 VSGVSGG
+1167 VSGG

>member
-1 MTASSM
+1 M
-7 EGTGGNDKQNESDE
+7 ENSGNDKQNESDD
-21 CDVNGDNKK
+21 CDVSE
-30 RDDGD
+30 R
-35 DSTGQE
+35 
-41 DVDRKMKAEDKRESL
+41 KRENADRNMKTEAKETGTDPL
-56 ENMNLKNEMKT
+56 INMNEKNEMKT
-67 LKKSLSGDDEE
+67 LKKTLSTNEDDDDDD
-78 ADEEDEGSNKESADE
+78 DEEDEEDDDDDEDERSKESADE
-93 EERKEEARTE
+93 EERKETKTE
-103 GGEKKEQQESS
+103 SEKKEQGSS
-114 SDSTS
+114 TSDNTSTS
-119 TSSTDDESET
+119 TSDDESET
-129 SSEDKTEP
+129 SSDDKTEP
-137 SKPETVQ
+137 AKSKTAATETAQ
-144 TTQTEATSR
+144 AETTKEDSKESAT
-153 EESKD
+153 
-158 NSTSKNEDTTD
+158 KNEDTTD

-250 GKNADSP
+250 GKNTDGPNTEAKKDDATKTQSEKADS
-257 IVVDSKKEAPKAQM
+257 V
-271 ERTDSISSK
+271 SSK

-292 SSSEKIDEKSLATSS
+292 SSSEKIDEKSLPTSS
-307 VSDAKPPSPSLTA
+307 VSEAKPPSPSLL
-320 ITTATAM
+320 
-327 TTTTTTTATTTTT
+327 TTTTSATSTVASERISVATTTATSTSK
-340 TTTMTMTTTTTT
+340 
-352 TPTTMGATTV
+352 
-362 VTTTTT
+362 
-368 ATTTTVAM
+368 
-376 VSGRFTTSTVTSPTS
+376 SGRFTTSTVTSPTS

-414 PSYSSSMTFSRTSPL
+414 PSYSTSMTFSRTSPL
-429 PSPHFDKRFFDSSL
+429 PSPHLDKRFFDSSL

-457 YDSMEEVWVRRLDFV
+457 YDSTEEVWVRRMDFL

-490 EDTDN
+490 EDADN
-495 SGHVSQGHR
+495 SSHVSQGHR

-515 TIKKSS
+515 TIRKSS

-533 LPQPA
+533 LPQPTEA
-538 EPSSSSSSGKGGRKA
+538 ASSSSSSGKDGRKT

-569 SAERRRS
+569 SVERRRS
-576 GGGADDTAS
+576 GGGVADELTAS

-593 DAFRPRSKSDASK
+593 DAFRPRSKSDAGK

-636 TEKDHHRESQKEQK
+636 TEKEHHRDGQKEQR
-650 ENKEQGS
+650 ESKEQG

-683 SALSADDKRKARAAV
+683 SALSAEDKRKARAAV
-698 QHQAQVASQSAH
+698 QHQTQIASQSAL
-710 RRSSLDPT
+710 RRGSLDPT

-731 RASDACLDPIHA
+731 RASDACLDPVHA

-822 DSSRQQFVGMLTITD
+822 DSSRQQFIGMLTITD

-888 RTLIQNRIHRLP
+888 KTLIQNRIHRLP

-966 VERRVSALPIVDTE
+966 VERRVSALPIVDIE

-1033 VMERIVRAEVHRL
+1033 IMERIVRAEVHRL
-1046 VVIDDDDKVIGIIS
+1046 VVIDDEDKVIGIIS

-1082 SSISLRAQ
+1082 SCISLRAQ
-1090 DSLLSKAPSSAQ
+1090 DSLPSKAPSSAQ
-1102 SEASLADGE
+1102 SETSLADGE
-1111 AEQQDGAEATDHN
+1111 TEQDAAAEPNRD

-1133 SPPLS
+1133 SPPSSPVASDLS
-1138 PATSEISEPQS
+1138 ERTSQS

>member
-1 MTASSM
+1 M
-7 EGTGGNDKQNESDE
+7 EESESNDKARTTEESNGLDDNRLDESMRRKDREGINENEMRVESDE
-21 CDVNGDNKK
+21 NMKNREEKTSTMEISSGESIDREKSLTRDDEAEEDDESKVSDDDENNKEKTVDEK
-30 RDDGD
+30 RDD
-35 DSTGQE
+35 
-41 DVDRKMKAEDKRESL
+41 
-56 ENMNLKNEMKT
+56 
-67 LKKSLSGDDEE
+67 
-78 ADEEDEGSNKESADE
+78 
-93 EERKEEARTE
+93 
-103 GGEKKEQQESS
+103 ESS
-114 SDSTS
+114 TRTSSTS
-119 TSSTDDESET
+119 TSDDESET
-129 SSEDKTEP
+129 SSEDKTET
-137 SKPETVQ
+137 SKHQEIDETIVPI
-144 TTQTEATSR
+144 SDKV
-153 EESKD
+153 SKD
-158 NSTSKNEDTTD
+158 NKQNDEILKNEDTTD
-169 DSDIEDDLVSA
+169 DSDIDDDLVST

-250 GKNADSP
+250 GKNNEFTTAGSAKDK
-257 IVVDSKKEAPKAQM
+257 DDKKAPKAVQ
-271 ERTDSISSK
+271 ESSEK
-280 TSKAS
+280 SESQTSKAS
-285 SPSSSEN
+285 SPSSSEK
-292 SSSEKIDEKSLATSS
+292 SSSEKIDQKSNATSS
-307 VSDAKPPSPSLTA
+307 ASESKPQP
-320 ITTATAM
+320 
-327 TTTTTTTATTTTT
+327 TTTT
-340 TTTMTMTTTTTT
+340 
-352 TPTTMGATTV
+352 
-362 VTTTTT
+362 
-368 ATTTTVAM
+368 
-376 VSGRFTTSTVTSPTS
+376 SSRFTTCTVTSPTS
-391 TTKPPLRRRHTTG
+391 TKPPLRRRHTAG

-414 PSYSSSMTFSRTSPL
+414 PCYSSSMIFSRTSPL
-429 PSPHFDKRFFDSSL
+429 PSPHLDKRFFDSSL
-443 IEMKSQASSTSTLD
+443 IEMKSQASSSSTLD
-457 YDSMEEVWVRRLDFV
+457 YDSTEEIWVRRVEFV
-472 QERKRRELGSQP
+472 QERKRQELGSQP

-490 EDTDN
+490 EDVDPTGQN
-495 SGHVSQGHR
+495 AQEQGHR
-504 PRADTWGSHSK
+504 PRAGTWGSHSK
-515 TIKKSS
+515 TIRKPTS
-521 YGSAPSSGKSTP
+521 GSAPGSGKTTP
-533 LPQPA
+533 VPQQLEA
-538 EPSSSSSSGKGGRKA
+538 ASSSGSSKGRKA
-553 SGTRSGSTSRS
+553 SGTRSGSNSRS
-564 NSRSN
+564 NSRSS

-576 GGGADDTAS
+576 GDETAS
-585 PTRKPALF
+585 PTRKTVLF

-606 RKPSIIANM
+606 ARKPSIIANM
-615 KSAVQH
+615 KNAVQ
-621 SLHRGSHGSSSVDVH
+621 SLHRGSHGSSTSDVR
-636 TEKDHHRESQKEQK
+636 TEKDHHKEHRDSK
-650 ENKEQGS
+650 DSS

-683 SALSADDKRKARAAV
+683 SSLNTDEKRKARAVA
-698 QHQAQVASQSAH
+698 QQQAQIAAQGAL
-710 RRSSLDPT
+710 RRGSLDPGT
-718 ARRLSLGAPAIPH
+718 RRLSLGTPAIPH
-731 RASDACLDPIHA
+731 RASDACLDPVHA

-845 YTSPSVTMDELEEHE
+845 YTSPSVTMEELEEHE

-867 LKDQVHPLVS
+867 LKDQVNPLVS
-877 IGPDASLYEAI
+877 ISPDASLYDAI
-888 RTLIQNRIHRLP
+888 KTLINNRIHRLP
-900 VIDPDTGNVL
+900 VIDPETGNVL

-938 LRELRIGT
+938 LRDLRIGT
-946 FENIET
+946 FDNIET

-966 VERRVSALPIVDTE
+966 VERRVSALPIIDTE

-1024 CKLDETLFT
+1024 CKLDENLFT
-1033 VMERIVRAEVHRL
+1033 VMEKIVRAEVHRL
-1046 VVIDDDDKVIGIIS
+1046 VVVDEEDKVIGIIS

-1076 GSSNKG
+1076 GSNKG
-1082 SSISLRAQ
+1082 SSVSLRAQ
-1090 DSLLSKAPSSAQ
+1090 DSIPSKAQ
-1102 SEASLADGE
+1102 SEASLGE
-1111 AEQQDGAEATDHN
+1111 DEPEVDNEAIETN
-1124 QSEEAPATP
+1124 QTVEVPGTP

-1138 PATSEISEPQS
+1138 PAASDISETQS
-1149 TLVNQTQEAT
+1149 SMVNQPSETS
-1159 WRDVINIC
+1159 WREVT
-1167 VSGVSGG
+1167 VSGG

>member
-1 MTASSM
+1 MESSSD
-7 EGTGGNDKQNESDE
+7 EKQNESDE
-21 CDVNGDNKK
+21 CD
-30 RDDGD
+30 
-35 DSTGQE
+35 
-41 DVDRKMKAEDKRESL
+41 DRSEKNDELGIESNSQNVSQTSL
-56 ENMNLKNEMKT
+56 EKIDNLENVSNCQSKT
-67 LKKSLSGDDEE
+67 TDPLAMVVESSKIERGLSQDDEP
-78 ADEEDEGSNKESADE
+78 EEDEERNSDEAELHNNENKVEDESV
-93 EERKEEARTE
+93 TT
-103 GGEKKEQQESS
+103 SS
-114 SDSTS
+114 S
-119 TSSTDDESET
+119 TSSDEESET
-129 SSEDKTEP
+129 SSDDKTEP
-137 SKPETVQ
+137 SKADGAVQ
-144 TTQTEATSR
+144 VLQIV
-153 EESKD
+153 ESQRVEDQQHVTKTD
-158 NSTSKNEDTTD
+158 DTTD

-195 LQSSGEDSDGVD
+195 LQSSGEDSEGVD

-250 GKNADSP
+250 GKYPETSNEKHA
-257 IVVDSKKEAPKAQM
+257 ILKLSKIEMLITQ
-271 ERTDSISSK
+271 ESQDQTSESIPSK
-280 TSKAS
+280 TS

-292 SSSEKIDEKSLATSS
+292 SSSEKIDQKSNATTSSISESKPLPATS
-307 VSDAKPPSPSLTA
+307 
-320 ITTATAM
+320 
-327 TTTTTTTATTTTT
+327 
-340 TTTMTMTTTTTT
+340 
-352 TPTTMGATTV
+352 
-362 VTTTTT
+362 
-368 ATTTTVAM
+368 
-376 VSGRFTTSTVTSPTS
+376 RFTTSTVTSPTA
-391 TTKPPLRRRHTTG
+391 TKPPLRRRHTAG

-414 PSYSSSMTFSRTSPL
+414 PTYSSSMTFSKISPL
-429 PSPHFDKRFFDSSL
+429 PSPHLDKRFFDSSL
-443 IEMKSQASSTSTLD
+443 IEMKSQASSSSTLD
-457 YDSMEEVWVRRLDFV
+457 YDSTEEIWVRRLDLV
-472 QERKRRELGSQP
+472 HDRKRKELGSQP

-490 EDTDN
+490 EDVDN
-495 SGHVSQGHR
+495 HSSHSLQEQGHR
-504 PRADTWGSHSK
+504 PRAGTWGSHSRN
-515 TIKKSS
+515 IKKASS
-521 YGSAPSSGKSTP
+521 GSAPGSGKSTP
-533 LPQPA
+533 VPQHM
-538 EPSSSSSSGKGGRKA
+538 ESTSSSWSSSKGGKKI

-564 NSRSN
+564 NS
-569 SAERRRS
+569 AERRRS
-576 GGGADDTAS
+576 GGDETAS
-585 PTRKPALF
+585 PTRKSALF

-606 RKPSIIANM
+606 TRKPSIIANM
-615 KSAVQH
+615 KNAVQH
-621 SLHRGSHGSSSVDVH
+621 SLYRSTHGSSSTDVN
-636 TEKDHHRESQKEQK
+636 TEKDHKDHRDSKDQ
-650 ENKEQGS
+650 S
-657 GRPRAGSESSR
+657 TRSRTGSESSR
-668 NPVSKVMDLIRHRSH
+668 NPVSKVIDLIRHRSH
-683 SALSADDKRKARAAV
+683 SAISAEDKRKARAAA
-698 QHQAQVASQSAH
+698 QHQSHLATQSAL
-710 RRSSLDPT
+710 RRSSLDPGT
-718 ARRLSLGAPAIPH
+718 RRLSLGTPVVPH
-731 RASDACLDPIHA
+731 RASDACLDPVHA

-845 YTSPSVTMDELEEHE
+845 YTSPSVAMGELEEHE
-860 LDTWRKV
+860 LETWRNV
-867 LKDQVHPLVS
+867 LTDQVHPLVS

-888 RTLIQNRIHRLP
+888 KTLIQNRIHRLP

-925 IHELPKPSFTNKT
+925 INELPKPCFVSKT

-952 ATEETSII
+952 ATEDTSII

-966 VERRVSALPIVDTE
+966 VERRVSALPIIDGD

-1019 EGVQS
+1019 EGVQC

-1033 VMERIVRAEVHRL
+1033 VMEKIVRAEVHRL
-1046 VVIDDDDKVIGIIS
+1046 VVVDDDDRVIGIIS

-1076 GSSNKG
+1076 SVSNKG

-1090 DSLLSKAPSSAQ
+1090 DSATSKAPSSAH
-1102 SEASLADGE
+1102 SESSLADVE
-1111 AEQQDGAEATDHN
+1111 VDPDQDVTSTSQRD
-1124 QSEEAPATP
+1124 QAPVTP

-1138 PATSEISEPQS
+1138 PTASDISEPHS
-1149 TLVNQTQEAT
+1149 TLVNNQSQEAS
-1159 WRDVINIC
+1159 WREVT
-1167 VSGVSGG
+1167 VSGG